1 MLKIKKGDMV
11 RVIAGR
17 DKGKEGKVISVDAK
31 HSRVMVEGVNKV
43 SKHTKPTMANQSGGI
58 IEQEAPIHI
67 SNVMYLADGVPTRV
81 GFTFEGED
89 ANGKPIKKR
98 VAKKTGKVID

>member
-17 DKGKEGKVISVDAK
+17 DKGKEGKVIEVHAK
-31 HSRVMVEGVNKV
+31 SNRVLVEGVNMV
-43 SKHTKPTMANQSGGI
+43 SKHTKPTVSNQAGGI

-67 SNVMYLADGVPTRV
+67 SNVMYLADGEPTRV
-81 GFTFEGED
+81 GFTYEGEKD
-89 ANGKPIKKR
+89 GKPVKKR